1 MGPPRKR
8 QRLSQKSVPDADLQ
22 KRRAQNDNRLKSIFE
37 SIFDKYGKNFDGI
50 GDEIDLR
57 TGEIVVNNGH
67 LLGMTNERDAG
78 HVENSLEELES
89 EYSSSEEGN
98 GGRYHDEGDAALFS
112 ESETSPRKLYSVEHL
127 MQDAET
133 EPLATTFDR
142 SLHDQIIDHGS
153 DEDELADGAI
163 EWVTPREARAIAHQ
177 KWQLPDDGLAI
188 SHESIVE
195 EAWRVPSLSK
205 SMAPCSSRQK
215 VAPIVDHV
223 PESMDPEEP
232 GTLLWGS
239 TGRRRRR
246 SRPAKV
252 PPLHILT
259 PHAPVSICP
268 EQRHHDTSHS
278 RDDRKY
284 VPWTEEEEDLLRY
297 LKSETKLSY
306 RQMDN
311 YFPKRPWKAVASK
324 WTQMVNCGKASQPI
338 GAKVRREPRPIS
350 PTAPC
355 HAWPTC
361 KNDYE
366 KDEQCLPQ
374 RQQGSETDVSCDH
387 PTKTLASELSSLL
400 PSSVD
405 NYLEPQLQNEDT
417 SWLSELNSKVDQS
430 LSGEFPP
437 TISNAQYLI
446 EELQRGFRVQYPS
459 DGHSDEIEEIV
470 HANHNSVPVDLTD
483 YSPGHTETGVYVQ
496 GNRYPAS
503 PKESQLHHATSPRP
517 RCSHVVEDDAAT
529 RRRVCAD
536 QIANYADVVASQGL
550 DDAAMRRRVCVDQ
563 LAKYAHVVAPQGVE
577 DDVAMRDRVYVDHI
591 ATCDHLSDPRDGP
604 LLRAASGGQRTEQ
617 EPVLN
622 SVSDVFP
629 VLNTSDSFAPQVTML
644 LPPHLKEKLPAA
656 PALVQQGK
664 SFSIASSMPT
674 QEVSN
679 TLSSPVDLGTAT
691 KPDFVPLATLS
702 CVEHAVRVLI
712 PRPKFHEVCGTSS
725 AISGLAEKTLVL
737 PTIEVAQ
744 TQREMVMSVLCGPGG
759 GSNLPGEAPP
769 NSDAVHDVEIPDS
782 QPDFSSPPGVDN
794 MNADPIVADPRSLSK
809 TPLLTH
815 QSSVQPN
822 NQLSTNINILG
833 SEFDDELSVVTLR
846 PKRQVGASATIPIN
860 TPRRANAVT
869 PLTRQARKKRD
880 PKIANATVENSLRSL
895 PIEMVDCSE
904 DELSFR

>member
-8 QRLSQKSVPDADLQ
+8 QRLSRKSVPDADLQ
-22 KRRAQNDNRLKSIFE
+22 KRRARNDNRLKSIFE
-37 SIFDKYGKNFDGI
+37 SIFDKYGKDFDGI

-78 HVENSLEELES
+78 HVENSLGELES
-89 EYSSSEEGN
+89 EDSSSEEGN
-98 GGRYHDEGDAALFS
+98 GGQDHDGGDAALSS
-112 ESETSPRKLYSVEHL
+112 ESETSLRKFYNVERL

-133 EPLATTFDR
+133 EPLSTAFDR
-142 SLHDQIIDHGS
+142 SLHGQIIDHGS
-153 DEDELADGAI
+153 EADELADDAI

-205 SMAPCSSRQK
+205 STAPCSSTQK
-215 VAPIVDHV
+215 AAPIVNHV
-223 PESMDPEEP
+223 PESRDPKEP
-232 GTLLWGS
+232 GTSLWS
-239 TGRRRRR
+239 SSERKLRRP
-246 SRPAKV
+246 RPAKA
-252 PPLHILT
+252 PPLHQLT
-259 PHAPVSICP
+259 PPAPNSNCP
-268 EQRHHDTSHS
+268 EVKHYDSS
-278 RDDRKY
+278 RSKDDRKNL
-284 VPWTEEEEDLLRY
+284 PWTEEEEDLLRY

-306 RQMDN
+306 RLMDS
-311 YFPKRPWKAVASK
+311 YFPRRPWKAVASK
-324 WTQMVNCGKASQPI
+324 WTQMVNCGKASRTI
-338 GAKVRREPRPIS
+338 NAKVQREPRPIS
-350 PTAPC
+350 PIAPC
-355 HAWPTC
+355 HAWLTC
-361 KNDYE
+361 KNDHE
-366 KDEQCLPQ
+366 KDEHCLHQ
-374 RQQGSETDVSCDH
+374 RQQGSETGVSCDH
-387 PTKTLASELSSLL
+387 PTKTLASEVSSLL
-400 PSSVD
+400 PRSVD

-417 SWLSELNSKVDQS
+417 SWLSELNSKFDQS

-437 TISNAQYLI
+437 TISNAQYLM

-459 DGHSDEIEEIV
+459 DGHSDEIDEIV

-483 YSPGHTETGVYVQ
+483 YISGHTETGVYVQ
-496 GNRYPAS
+496 RNRDPAS
-503 PKESQLHHATSPRP
+503 PKDSQFHHAAPSRA
-517 RCSHVVEDDAAT
+517 RCSQMVEDDAAM

-536 QIANYADVVASQGL
+536 QVAKYADVVASQGL
-550 DDAAMRRRVCVDQ
+550 DDAATRRRVCVDQ
-563 LAKYAHVVAPQGVE
+563 LAKYAHAVAPQGVE
-577 DDVAMRDRVYVDHI
+577 DDVGMHDRVYVDQI
-591 ATCDHLSDPRDGP
+591 ATCDHLSDSRDGP

-629 VLNTSDSFAPQVTML
+629 VLNTSDSFTPQVRML
-644 LPPHLKEKLPAA
+644 LPAQLKEKLPTA

-664 SFSIASSMPT
+664 SFSIPSSMPT

-679 TLSSPVDLGTAT
+679 TLSSPMDLGRAT

-712 PRPKFHEVCGTSS
+712 PRPKSHVVCRTSP
-725 AISGLAEKTLVL
+725 AQSGLAEKTLVL

-759 GSNLPGEAPP
+759 GSNLPGDGPP
-769 NSDAVHDVEIPDS
+769 NSDAVHDVEIPNS

-794 MNADPIVADPRSLSK
+794 LNADPTVADTRSLSK

-815 QSSVQPN
+815 QTSVQPN

-846 PKRQVGASATIPIN
+846 PKRQVGTSATIPIN

-880 PKIANATVENSLRSL
+880 PKITNATVENSLCSL
-895 PIEMVDCSE
+895 PAEMLDCSE